1 MNKSVNEIADVRSE
15 PPKKPIGVIAS
26 LAGGLD
32 TVIQGWWIMLFPLA
46 LDLFLWFG
54 AQLSV
59 RPIAEQVVNDL
70 VNLAGPN
77 QLFDLILQA
86 ATELNYFSLIS
97 VAPLGIPSLMT
108 VKLPHGTPLGPPSI
122 LTVDNELVWF
132 AIFFGLSVVGL
143 LLGGFYMGLIAQ
155 QVRDKQANLKRL
167 LKLVPRYWVYTLAMI
182 VGLLIVAAI
191 LAVPLMILA
200 TLLATLNTS
209 IASLVIWIG
218 FMILMWLIFHLV
230 FTVHAMLLSEMN
242 LPQALWTSVRL
253 TTYNSFPTMGLMVL
267 FVAISTGMNYLWSL
281 PAENSWMLLV
291 GVIGHAVISSG
302 LVASTFIFY
311 QDRHRY
317 WRQLRAYLSNSAA
330 RSQ

>member
-1 MNKSVNEIADVRSE
+1 MNNSVNGLSDTLSE
-15 PPKKPIGVIAS
+15 PPQKPIGVIAS
-26 LAGGLD
+26 LASGLD
-32 TVIQGWWIMLFPLA
+32 TVIQGWWITLFPLA

-54 AQLSV
+54 VQLSV
-59 RPIAEQVVNDL
+59 RPIAERVVSDL
-70 VNLAGPN
+70 VDLTGPN
-77 QLFDLILQA
+77 QLFDLILEA

-97 VAPLGIPSLMT
+97 VAPLGIPSLMS
-108 VKLPHGTPLGPPSI
+108 VKLPHQTPLGAPSV

-132 AIFFGLSVVGL
+132 AVFFGLSIIGL
-143 LLGGFYMGLIAQ
+143 LLGGFYLGLIAQ

-167 LKLVPRYWVYTLAMI
+167 LKLVPRYWAYVLAMI
-182 VGLLIVAAI
+182 VGLLVVAAI
-191 LAVPLMILA
+191 LAVPLLILA
-200 TLLATLNTS
+200 TLLAGLSTS
-209 IASLVIWIG
+209 IASLVIWVG

-253 TTYNSFPTMGLMVL
+253 TTFNSFPTMGLLVL
-267 FVAISTGMNYLWSL
+267 FAGISTGMNFLWGL

-291 GVIGHAVISSG
+291 GVVGHAVISSG
-302 LVASTFIFY
+302 LVAATFIFY